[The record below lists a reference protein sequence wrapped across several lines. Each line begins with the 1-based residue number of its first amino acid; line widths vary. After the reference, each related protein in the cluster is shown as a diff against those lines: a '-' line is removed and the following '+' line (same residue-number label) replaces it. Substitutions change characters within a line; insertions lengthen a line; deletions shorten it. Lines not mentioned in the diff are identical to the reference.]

1 MKNFLHTAEQ
11 LLGRKLNAK
20 DGYTWNEIK
29 QAENRLGLA
38 MPEVLRLFYSLVG
51 KVDILASSFQQFLP
65 LNELQTDGNK
75 IIFLIENQ
83 EVCQWATTTN
93 GDKIWVQYNND
104 EGWMAEP
111 IDLLEFIEL
120 IMYYNCAQGGF
131 EFGGIIQY
139 KKAFPAIL
147 EYVQKKWDKVVQYN
161 GLTIYAYQDNL
172 IWHFYTGDKAPT
184 DDGIFLS
191 CRTEEQ
197 FDELSER
204 FDFVEL

>member
-51 KVDILASSFQQFLP
+51 RVDILASSFQQFLP

-93 GDKIWVQYNND
+93 GDKI
-104 EGWMAEP
+104 
-111 IDLLEFIEL
+111 
-120 IMYYNCAQGGF
+120 
-131 EFGGIIQY
+131 
-139 KKAFPAIL
+139 
-147 EYVQKKWDKVVQYN
+147 
-161 GLTIYAYQDNL
+161 
-172 IWHFYTGDKAPT
+172 
-184 DDGIFLS
+184 
-191 CRTEEQ
+191 
-197 FDELSER
+197 
-204 FDFVEL
+204 